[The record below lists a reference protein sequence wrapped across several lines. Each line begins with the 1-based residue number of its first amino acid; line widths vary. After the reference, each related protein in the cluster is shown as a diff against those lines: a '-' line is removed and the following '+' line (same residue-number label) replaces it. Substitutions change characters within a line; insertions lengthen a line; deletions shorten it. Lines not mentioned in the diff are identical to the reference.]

1 MNEDYRSPR
10 LETFI
15 NEILNPVQSKNDD
28 VFRGYRRFHAV
39 VYYFEYAV
47 GMVRA
52 QELALKNKEA
62 DAMICGSAIA
72 AYVSMHNCCVL
83 IEKGLGD
90 ILKVSKN
97 TGISKGIKQIKSIY
111 KDLPLCFNDI
121 RDNLGGH
128 PEGSRPGTDI
138 ATKRTMISSDG
149 RVKIGRFLLHPRK
162 DLEKLREFLERIG
175 QLLNQEWKV

>member
-1 MNEDYRSPR
+1 
-10 LETFI
+10 
-15 NEILNPVQSKNDD
+15 
-28 VFRGYRRFHAV
+28 
-39 VYYFEYAV
+39 
-47 GMVRA
+47 
-52 QELALKNKEA
+52 
-62 DAMICGSAIA
+62 MICGSAIA
-72 AYVSMHNCCVL
+72 AYINMHNCCVL

-97 TGISKGIKQIKSIY
+97 TDISKGIKQIKNIY
-111 KDLPLCFNDI
+111 KDLPVWFNDI

-149 RVKIGRFLLHPRK
+149 RVKIGRFLLHSRK

-175 QLLNQEWKV
+175 QLLNQEWKIYVIWIGYSIRFFNDYVIYYVNPESSRRSSTEGSE